1 MQIAERH
8 LGSLL
13 RQQYVIDYCL
23 HLPMQLRAIFSTVV
37 PKHCSPAV
45 GHQCSSSAIQWFFIG
60 CSVCFTAGI
69 QMQPRFL
76 TLPSPTAAGFGA
88 AEQLKK
94 SIVC

>member
-13 RQQYVIDYCL
+13 WQQYVIDYCL

-37 PKHCSPAV
+37 PKHCSSADF
-45 GHQCSSSAIQWFFIG
+45 HQCSSSAIHWYFSG
-60 CSVCFTAGI
+60 CPVRFAAGI

-76 TLPSPTAAGFGA
+76 TLPSPTSAGFGA
-88 AEQLKK
+88 AEHLQK